1 MFYGT
6 CPWVY
11 YIKAGSRQWKK
22 HLMRMMNTMDGLDC
36 PAVSIII
43 GIPYKPR
50 KSHSFHRSS
59 PCHPLYLM
67 EFHPRHSSVLIR
79 IRRIIFLVLPPP
91 NSIKIKQ
98 WKDIAANWAW
108 NGQDNEVRWWF
119 FYIIIIICL
128 TVVSLSKELIWS
140 ERRILLA
147 LGNGFQMINELMF
160 LLYLLIVTGKPEI
173 NWKSDCGLF
182 EILVQVI
189 VST

>member
-119 FYIIIIICL
+119 FYYNNLFDSGFFIQRAYLEWKEDFACFRKWVPNDKWIN
-128 TVVSLSKELIWS
+128 VSSLSS
-140 ERRILLA
+140 YRYR
-147 LGNGFQMINELMF
+147 
-160 LLYLLIVTGKPEI
+160 
-173 NWKSDCGLF
+173 
-182 EILVQVI
+182 
-189 VST
+189 